1 MLVDT
6 SIWVEHLR
14 HNQLRL
20 VSLLHREE
28 VQCHPFIIG
37 KLACGST
44 IRRSEILQL
53 LRRLPSVPV
62 VENEEVMTFVERHR
76 LMGRG
81 IGWVDAHLL
90 ASSVLAAVPF
100 WSADRRLAAV
110 ARSLRVYGEPQ
121 LDPIS

>member
-14 HNQLRL
+14 HGQLEL
-20 VSLLHREE
+20 ISLLHRAE

-37 KLACGST
+37 ELACGS
-44 IRRSEILQL
+44 ISHRSEILQL
-53 LRRLPSVPV
+53 LRRLPSVPI

-81 IGWVDAHLL
+81 VGWVDVHLL
-90 ASSVLAAVPF
+90 SSAALESVLL
-100 WSADRRLAAV
+100 WSTDRRLAAI
-110 ARSLRVYGEPQ
+110 ARSLGIYGAP
-121 LDPIS
+121 

>member
-14 HNQLRL
+14 HNQLGL
-20 VSLLHREE
+20 VSLLHRED

-37 KLACGST
+37 EWACGSV

-62 VENEEVMTFVERHR
+62 VENEEVMTLVERHAS
-76 LMGRG
+76 
-81 IGWVDAHLL
+81 WVG
-90 ASSVLAAVPF
+90 VLAGSMHIC
-100 WSADRRLAAV
+100 WRL
-110 ARSLRVYGEPQ
+110 PHW
-121 LDPIS
+121 